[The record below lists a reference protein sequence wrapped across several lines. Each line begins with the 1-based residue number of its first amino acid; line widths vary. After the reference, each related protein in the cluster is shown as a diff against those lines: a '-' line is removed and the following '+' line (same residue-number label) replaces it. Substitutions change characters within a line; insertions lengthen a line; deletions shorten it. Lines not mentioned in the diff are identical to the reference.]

1 MNKLL
6 ELDAEKIKK
15 MIYGKSAEIA
25 DKVGMR
31 KRLLSKKVNVHT
43 IITLEEINRIATA
56 LEVDTLEILKQTYP
70 DLTDYPQ
77 NFQNGLFWFLVRE
90 NSSSNICFSSVILII
105 MVSFRL
111 RVSLS
116 SISNRSHLLRK

>member
-6 ELDAEKIKK
+6 ELDTKKIKR

-31 KRLLSKKVNVHT
+31 KGLLSKKVNGHT
-43 IITLEEINRIATA
+43 IITLEKINRIATA

-70 DLTDYPQ
+70 DSTD
-77 NFQNGLFWFLVRE
+77 
-90 NSSSNICFSSVILII
+90 
-105 MVSFRL
+105 
-111 RVSLS
+111 
-116 SISNRSHLLRK
+116 